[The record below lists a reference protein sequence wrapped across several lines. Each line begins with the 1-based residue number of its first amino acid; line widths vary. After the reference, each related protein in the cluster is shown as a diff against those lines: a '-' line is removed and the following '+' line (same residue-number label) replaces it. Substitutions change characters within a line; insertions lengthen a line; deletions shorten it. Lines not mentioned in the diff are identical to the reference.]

1 MDKYANFSEKYASYM
16 EKRAL
21 IETLL
26 PTIANHVPGLAGHI
40 PPDGVV
46 GLLGTASK
54 YALMRTAGKAVGTM
68 FDASKVSKHFGVGLK
83 DGFKML
89 GTPRANLVLGKHEP
103 KSALV
108 KNLRKVDKAT
118 DVVNVA
124 YNGAMLAKN
133 FI

>member
-26 PTIANHVPGLAGHI
+26 PTIANHVPGLAGHL

-54 YALMRTAGKAVGTM
+54 YALMRTAGKAVGAF
-68 FDASKVSKHFGVGLK
+68 FDANKVSKRFGVGLK

-89 GTPRANLVLGKHEP
+89 GTPRANLVLGKSEP
-103 KSALV
+103 KSVLV

-118 DVVNVA
+118 DVANVA